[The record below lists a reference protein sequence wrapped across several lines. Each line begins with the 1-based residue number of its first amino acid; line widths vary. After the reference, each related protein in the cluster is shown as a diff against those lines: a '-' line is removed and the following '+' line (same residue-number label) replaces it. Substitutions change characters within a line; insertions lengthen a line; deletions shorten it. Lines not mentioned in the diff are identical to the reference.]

1 MLGIFIL
8 LILAMLLV
16 VKFCKKTLKIVLS
29 VIIILVTLYCI
40 VISVD
45 MNMVSSL
52 REPIFAIVKQE
63 DDSSM
68 KTIIYQGLGYEV
80 KMIKDVTNDKTI
92 QIEMYMFNKC
102 IAGSI
107 E

>member
-8 LILAMLLV
+8 LIIAMLLV

-29 VIIILVTLYCI
+29 IIIILTTLYCI

-45 MNMVSSL
+45 MNRVNSF
-52 REPIFAIVKQE
+52 RKPIFAI
-63 DDSSM
+63 SSEL
-68 KTIIYQGLGYEV
+68 KDYENYSKEVYKGLGYRIE
-80 KMIKDVTNDKTI
+80 IDKVENQKIISST
-92 QIEMYMFNKC
+92 MYFFNKV
-102 IAGSI
+102 IAGAI

>member
-1 MLGIFIL
+1 MLGVFIL
-8 LILAMLLV
+8 LIIAMLLV
-16 VKFCKKTLKIVLS
+16 LKFCKKTLKIVLS
-29 VIIILVTLYCI
+29 IIIVLVTLYCI

-45 MNMVSSL
+45 MNRVNSL
-52 REPIFAIVKQE
+52 REPIFAVVTQE

-68 KTIIYQGLGYEV
+68 KTIVYQGLGYEV

-92 QIEMYMFNKC
+92 EVEMYMFNKC

>member
-8 LILAMLLV
+8 LIIAMLLV
-16 VKFCKKTLKIVLS
+16 IKFCKKTMKIVLS
-29 VIIILVTLYCI
+29 IIIVLVTLYCI
-40 VISVD
+40 IISVD
-45 MNMVSSL
+45 MNRVNSL

-68 KTIIYQGLGYEV
+68 KTIVYQGLGYEV
-80 KMIKDVTNDKTI
+80 KMIKDVTEDKTVKV
-92 QIEMYMFNKC
+92 EMYMFNKC
-102 IAGSI
+102 IAGAI

>member
-8 LILAMLLV
+8 LIIAMLLV
-16 VKFCKKTLKIVLS
+16 IKFCKKTMKIVLS
-29 VIIILVTLYCI
+29 TIIVLVTLYCI
-40 VISVD
+40 IISVD
-45 MNMVSSL
+45 MNRVNSL

-68 KTIIYQGLGYEV
+68 KTIVYQGLGYEV
-80 KMIKDVTNDKTI
+80 KMIKDVTEDKTI
-92 QIEMYMFNKC
+92 KVEMYMFNKC
-102 IAGSI
+102 IAGAI